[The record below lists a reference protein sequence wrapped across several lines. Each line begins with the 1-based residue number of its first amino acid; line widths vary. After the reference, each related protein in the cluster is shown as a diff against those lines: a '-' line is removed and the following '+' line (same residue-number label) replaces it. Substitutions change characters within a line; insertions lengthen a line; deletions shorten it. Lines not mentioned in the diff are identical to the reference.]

1 MVCSGK
7 REENTMTIEEL
18 YELVPEFML
27 VQDEIL
33 REKCAAVWLEAIQ
46 LGGWEEKG
54 LENLPMAANLNRQD
68 MPSKGFVHL
77 RMTARAGA
85 VMTKRCIPW
94 IQKYR
99 DCTADYVVAGAL
111 LHDVGKFMELDLTAL
126 GMPIYN
132 PQYGQFKHTQSGAY
146 LCKKHGI
153 PDEIVQGV
161 ANHSTMQTSLT
172 GKTMCPESALIK
184 GTDLFAVRYFS
195 TGGPDI
201 GRDMILV

>member
-1 MVCSGK
+1 
-7 REENTMTIEEL
+7 MTIAEL

-27 VQDEIL
+27 VRDPDL
-33 REKCAAVWLEAIQ
+33 REKCAQVWLEAIK

-54 LENLPMAANLNRQD
+54 IENLPMLVNLNRQD
-68 MPSKGFVHL
+68 MPSKGFMHL
-77 RMTARAGA
+77 RMVARSGA
-85 VMTKRCIPW
+85 VMTRRVIPW
-94 IQKYR
+94 LGQYR
-99 DCTADYVVAGAL
+99 ACNPDYVVAGAL
-111 LHDVGKFMELDLTAL
+111 LHDVGKFLELVLNAL
-126 GMPIYN
+126 GMPVYN
-132 PQYGQFKHTQSGAY
+132 VKYGMFKHTQSGAY

-172 GKTMCPESALIK
+172 GKRMCPEAALIK
-184 GTDLFAVRYFS
+184 GSDLFAVRYFS